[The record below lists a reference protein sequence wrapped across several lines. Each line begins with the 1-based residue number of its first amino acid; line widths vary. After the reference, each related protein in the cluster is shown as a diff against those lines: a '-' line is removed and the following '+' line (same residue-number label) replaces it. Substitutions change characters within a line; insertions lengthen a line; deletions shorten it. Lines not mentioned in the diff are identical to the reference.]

1 MKTHAIRPGTLDQSS
16 NAFACTAE
24 QGLRGSE
31 LPGRWARRERFVLLA
46 TAFGRGE
53 QFLAAWQAWK
63 ADPLRCERLV
73 FIAVEGSPLSRGDV
87 AQALQAPP
95 ELARQLHAAWPPLT
109 HNLHRLSFEQGRVQL
124 LLAFGEVAPWLAELV
139 ASVDAFVLNQA
150 GGWDRYRL
158 KSLTKLAAPNATLV
172 MPGRNDAVLAQAG
185 FELRHDDGLT
195 LARYRPRFIAQRP
208 AARAPVAPNAKHA
221 VVLGA
226 GLAGCA
232 AAWALAEQGLEVR
245 LFDQGAA
252 IAQAGSGNAVGLF
265 HGTLNPEDGLHA
277 RFNRAAALELRRI
290 LPALPLPWRIDGLL
304 RTESTRDL
312 AQMQA
317 LLADLGLPADYVQAL
332 DARQAGAHSGL
343 PHQGPAWYYPG
354 GGALSPPSLARAL
367 IDAAPA
373 DRVRFCSG
381 RAVRQ
386 LRRTGDGW
394 QLLDED
400 GQLLADTPL
409 LVISAGTGSLNLLQ
423 AQGWPLRLQRGQITR
438 LPRATPGL
446 RAPALPVAGTGY
458 VVTDQAGDAWCGA
471 TAQDHDLDPSL
482 READHK
488 HNIAQLM
495 RLSGAEIELARLNLL
510 QGRVGWRVIAEDR
523 LPLVGALPELAALEA
538 RRDQPRFIARQPGL
552 LVATAM
558 ASRGI
563 TWAALSAQVL
573 ASLATGAPCPV
584 EASLLDAIDPARF
597 DARRSREQAA

>member
-1 MKTHAIRPGTLDQSS
+1 MKTHAIRPGTLDQTDRPLT
-16 NAFACTAE
+16 CTAE
-24 QGLRGSE
+24 QALRGSE
-31 LPGRWARRERFVLLA
+31 LPGRWARRERFVWLA
-46 TAFGRGE
+46 TGFGRGE
-53 QFLAAWQAWK
+53 QFLAAWQVWK

-73 FIAVEGSPLSRGDV
+73 FIAIEDRPLSRSEL
-87 AQALQAPP
+87 AQAGAPD
-95 ELARQLHAAWPPLT
+95 LARQLHAAWPPLT

-139 ASVDAFVLNQA
+139 ASVDAFVLAEA
-150 GGWDRYRL
+150 GGRDRYRL
-158 KSLTKLAAPNATLV
+158 KSLAKLAAPGATLV
-172 MPGRNDAVLAQAG
+172 MPGRNDALLTQAG
-185 FELRHDDGLT
+185 FELRHNDGLT
-195 LARYRPRFIAQRP
+195 MARYQPRFIAQRP
-208 AARAPVAPNAKHA
+208 AARTPVAPGARQA

-245 LFDQGAA
+245 MFDQGAA

-265 HGTLNPEDGLHA
+265 HGTLNPDDGLHA

-354 GGALSPPSLARAL
+354 GGALSPPSLARAFVE
-367 IDAAPA
+367 AAPA
-373 DRVRFCSG
+373 GRVRFCSG
-381 RAVRQ
+381 QAIRQ
-386 LRRTGDGW
+386 LRRAGDGW

-400 GQLLADTPL
+400 GRVLAETPL
-409 LVISAGTGSLNLLQ
+409 LVISTGTGSLNLLQ
-423 AQGWPLRLQRGQITR
+423 TQGWPLRLQRGQITH
-438 LPRATPGL
+438 LPTSTPGL
-446 RAPALPVAGTGY
+446 RMPSIPVAGTGY
-458 VVTDQAGDAWCGA
+458 VVTDQAGDVWCGA

-482 READHK
+482 RETDHE

-495 RLSGAEIELARLNLL
+495 RLSNAEIEVVQLNLL

-523 LPLVGALPELAALEA
+523 LPLVGALPDLAALEA

-552 LVATAM
+552 LVATGM

-563 TWAALSAQVL
+563 TWAALSGQVL

-597 DARRSREQAA
+597 DARRARGQAA